1 MGGGRQMLQSSLN
14 DTSSDPIDKWACRS
28 KDGRDLIE
36 KWRQD
41 KKSRKISFEVVL
53 NNEELSKVDYAKT
66 DFLLGIF
73 ANGHIAM
80 DWQRDKSP
88 KGQPSL
94 EEMTTAAIKILDKS
108 DKGYLLMVSF
118 LIFLTLQN
126 KLNLHFEIEE

>member
-14 DTSSDPIDKWACRS
+14 DTDSDPIDKWACRS

-36 KWRQD
+36 QWRQD
-41 KKSRKISFEVVL
+41 KKSKKVSFEVVQ
-53 NNEELSKVDYAKT
+53 NNQELSQVDYEKT

-108 DKGYLLMVSF
+108 DKGYLLVV
-118 LIFLTLQN
+118 IFLTLVLN
-126 KLNLHFEIEE
+126 KLN